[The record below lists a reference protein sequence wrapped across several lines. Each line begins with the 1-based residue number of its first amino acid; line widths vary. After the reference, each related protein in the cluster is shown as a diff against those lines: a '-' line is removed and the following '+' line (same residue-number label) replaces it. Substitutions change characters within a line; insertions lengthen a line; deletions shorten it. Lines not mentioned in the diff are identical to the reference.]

1 MLPYLNYFGFCFAS
15 LSPLFHTNKVR
26 SSSIQKGVL
35 SVQIR
40 DVGGK
45 RYMQV
50 HAKLLLIT
58 ICLRDFRFWNGAA
71 FGGHFRSQ
79 VRHCRRKEA
88 GCGWR
93 EGMCE

>member
-26 SSSIQKGVL
+26 SSSMQKGIL

-40 DVGGK
+40 DAGGK

-58 ICLRDFRFWNGAA
+58 YACEIFV
-71 FGGHFRSQ
+71 FGIVQHS
-79 VRHCRRKEA
+79 A
-88 GCGWR
+88 GISDPR
-93 EGMCE
+93 